1 MAIQPLSQWTVPGD
15 RMYDQRHQWY
25 LIDGSQVTMG
35 ITDYTQDTAGDIL
48 YVSLPAAG
56 TEIKAGQPIGSIES
70 GKWVG
75 QIYAPFDGVVVSV
88 NARVEEAPPLLNQS
102 PYDQGWMV
110 QIQPNQ
116 QEDLN
121 RLITS
126 EAYQAL
132 LIAGGQ

>member
-1 MAIQPLSQWTVPGD
+1 MALQPLSKWTVPSD
-15 RMYDQRHQWY
+15 RLYDQRHQWY
-25 LIDGSQVTMG
+25 LIEGSVVTMG

-48 YVSLPAAG
+48 YASLPAAG

-75 QIYAPFDGVVVSV
+75 QIYAPFDGVVVRV

-110 QIQPNQ
+110 QIQPNL
-116 QEDLN
+116 QEDLEC
-121 RLITS
+121 LMSS

-132 LIAGGQ
+132 LHGGEQ